1 MHLEKVSDRTLKGAA
16 NHKNFNLCCDKVQL
30 LNNKLKM
37 ISSKSSKISNSK
49 QQKMIKYVIQNLIE
63 IIIKNQDLK
72 LKRPGDA
79 LPWGN

>member
-63 IIIKNQDLK
+63 IIIKNQERLNYYAK
-72 LKRPGDA
+72 A
-79 LPWGN
+79 TSF